1 MNLPAD
7 LNGFHDVLK
16 RRIRDQREIDDC
28 RLDQSAEIKM
38 AAQRAVAA
46 REIRHIVGQ
55 TGCFCLDC
63 LLHRKQEWRIGD
75 VNSAIVGPRDQWQQY
90 TWGNAERQ
98 CLYSEVSTA
107 MITKPSLTP
116 SISERIR
123 VHDSKKRIWTI
134 DRDAKFVAARI
145 ANLLLLSMKVSYVT
159 FVAFCISLQVASGKY
174 HTLMLSESA
183 SIFASG
189 DNTYGALG
197 VAGLN
202 NTSRLSPAKVDTGS
216 TEAGG
221 SVKIIATSGF
231 ASFALVV
238 LSNSESLQRPTSKDG
253 RQNRGQLSSIERM
266 AQGRMH
272 SLRRGSSQAKMDFA
286 TNSVTV
292 NHLLSWGRGD
302 YGVLGHGDT
311 ESSAVPRI
319 LKFFNS
325 MRVTGVSAG
334 MHHVLVLTE
343 LDGVYA
349 FGDGSHGKLGMGDTN
364 PRLSPTRITSLD
376 GLNVVHVSAGDEH
389 SFAMTGETSFNR
401 QVYSWGLGKNG
412 RLGHNDELTRLKPTR
427 VNFFRG
433 RKVITV
439 VAGGAHNLATSEMPQ
454 GVCVWS
460 WGSGSYGQLG
470 HRDTWDAL
478 VPRSVDEIRR
488 ENVRFIDAG
497 QRHSLAISETRQL
510 WLWGQGIHGDYEV
523 PDPDV
528 SSTSIL
534 YPITIELP
542 QLSLI
547 SARAGRGRTFV
558 WGDRAIEREKPR
570 PFGGSAGKF
579 PGSICWSLPE
589 YESLTSD
596 SFRIVYRCGPCQLDT
611 VCVGC
616 AHHCHIQ
623 HCLELRYSM
632 KDTLS
637 RHCDC
642 FASYKQCVFTDQEE

>member
-1 MNLPAD
+1 MDLPAD
-7 LNGFHDVLK
+7 MDGFHDVLK
-16 RRIRDQREIDDC
+16 RRIRDQNEIEDC
-28 RLDQSAEIKM
+28 RIDHSAETKV

-55 TGCFCLDC
+55 SGCFCLDC

-75 VNSAIVGPRDQWQQY
+75 VNPAIVGPRDQWQQY
-90 TWGNAERQ
+90 TWGNTERQ
-98 CLYSEVSTA
+98 CLYSGDSITA
-107 MITKPSLTP
+107 TKPVLTP
-116 SISERIR
+116 SISERIQ
-123 VHDSKKRIWTI
+123 VHDSRKRIWTVE
-134 DRDAKFVAARI
+134 RDAKFAV
-145 ANLLLLSMKVSYVT
+145 
-159 FVAFCISLQVASGKY
+159 VASGKY

-183 SIFASG
+183 SVFASG

-197 VAGLN
+197 ITGL
-202 NTSRLSPAKVDTGS
+202 TSTSIFSPAKVDIELTKG
-216 TEAGG
+216 GG
-221 SVKIIATSGF
+221 SVKIIAASGF

-238 LSNSESLQRPTSKDG
+238 LPVPESALRPPSKDG
-253 RQNRGQLSSIERM
+253 RHNRGRFEKMASS
-266 AQGRMH
+266 
-272 SLRRGSSQAKMDFA
+272 AKLDIA
-286 TNSVTV
+286 VNAVTV
-292 NHLLSWGRGD
+292 NNLFSWGRGNF
-302 YGVLGHGDT
+302 GVLGHGDT
-311 ESSAVPRI
+311 ESSTVPRL
-319 LKFFNS
+319 LKIFNS
-325 MRVTGVSAG
+325 MRVIGVSAG
-334 MHHVLVLTE
+334 LHHVLVLTE

-349 FGDGSHGKLGMGDTN
+349 FGDGSNGKLGLGDAN
-364 PRLSPTRITSLD
+364 ARVSPARISSLD

-389 SFAMTGETSFNR
+389 SVAMTGETFFNR
-401 QVYSWGLGKNG
+401 QVHSWGLGKNG

-439 VAGGAHNLATSEMPQ
+439 VAGGAHNLATSEMSQ

-470 HRDTWDAL
+470 HRDTWDSL
-478 VPRSVDEIRR
+478 IPRSVDEIRR
-488 ENVRFIDAG
+488 ENIRFIDAG
-497 QRHSLAISETRQL
+497 QRHSLAISDTRQL

-523 PDPDV
+523 PDPDA

-534 YPITIELP
+534 HPINIELP

-547 SARAGRGRTFV
+547 SAHAGRGRTFV
-558 WGDRAIEREKPR
+558 WGDRAIKREKSR
-570 PFGGSAGKF
+570 PFGGSAA
-579 PGSICWSLPE
+579 GSICWSLPD

-642 FASYKQCVFTDQEE
+642 NSSYKQCVFVDQDD

>member
-1 MNLPAD
+1 
-7 LNGFHDVLK
+7 
-16 RRIRDQREIDDC
+16 
-28 RLDQSAEIKM
+28 
-38 AAQRAVAA
+38 
-46 REIRHIVGQ
+46 
-55 TGCFCLDC
+55 
-63 LLHRKQEWRIGD
+63 
-75 VNSAIVGPRDQWQQY
+75 
-90 TWGNAERQ
+90 
-98 CLYSEVSTA
+98 
-107 MITKPSLTP
+107 
-116 SISERIR
+116 
-123 VHDSKKRIWTI
+123 
-134 DRDAKFVAARI
+134 
-145 ANLLLLSMKVSYVT
+145 
-159 FVAFCISLQVASGKY
+159 
-174 HTLMLSESA
+174 
-183 SIFASG
+183 
-189 DNTYGALG
+189 
-197 VAGLN
+197 
-202 NTSRLSPAKVDTGS
+202 
-216 TEAGG
+216 GG
-221 SVKIIATSGF
+221 SVKIPFLVAV
-231 ASFALVV
+231 ASFALV
-238 LSNSESLQRPTSKDG
+238 
-253 RQNRGQLSSIERM
+253 
-266 AQGRMH
+266 
-272 SLRRGSSQAKMDFA
+272 
-286 TNSVTV
+286 
-292 NHLLSWGRGD
+292 
-302 YGVLGHGDT
+302 
-311 ESSAVPRI
+311 
-319 LKFFNS
+319 
-325 MRVTGVSAG
+325 
-334 MHHVLVLTE
+334 E

-439 VAGGAHNLATSEMPQ
+439 VAGGAHNLATSGTANLKNVPNHTNAVIPRQ
-454 GVCVWS
+454 KCHKVCACGHGGLVAMDS
-460 WGSGSYGQLG
+460 STFLG

-579 PGSICWSLPE
+579 
-589 YESLTSD
+589 
-596 SFRIVYRCGPCQLDT
+596 R
-611 VCVGC
+611 
-616 AHHCHIQ
+616 
-623 HCLELRYSM
+623 
-632 KDTLS
+632 
-637 RHCDC
+637 
-642 FASYKQCVFTDQEE
+642 